1 MGGAPSALAQQAAT
15 PALAQDELESEE
27 DEVQERLRSGEMRE
41 ELYAEFTAALADELG
56 IGNADEV
63 DAAIRVAMMTVVDAR
78 VDDGFFSVGQ
88 AEALKTLI
96 ATSDVP
102 LGPGPMFG
110 PPPGAF
116 MRGGHGFGEEDR
128 FFPIRHGDEEWII
141 PVGNGSSDQNA
152 VRRTIPRRLGM
163 RRPPSRSRPRRLR
176 PSTFTFHWC
185 GVGFGPAPHRR
196 LRRLTLSATRRR
208 SFGGFIW

>member
-1 MGGAPSALAQQAAT
+1 MVNREFFRDRKTLVTTIGAAALGLGLIATASGVTSNVMAQEVATPPLAQEA
-15 PALAQDELESEE
+15 E
-27 DEVQERLRSGEMRE
+27 DGGEVRARMRSGELRE

-78 VDDGFFSVGQ
+78 VDDGLLTAGQ

-102 LGPGPMFG
+102 LGPGPMFA

-116 MRGGHGFGEEDR
+116 IRGGHGPHEEGWFLPIPGGDVTIGIDDASPADDGEDDSAQD
-128 FFPIRHGDEEWII
+128 PNDDAGASEE
-141 PVGNGSSDQNA
+141 GNDGESS
-152 VRRTIPRRLGM
+152 
-163 RRPPSRSRPRRLR
+163 
-176 PSTFTFHWC
+176 
-185 GVGFGPAPHRR
+185 
-196 LRRLTLSATRRR
+196 
-208 SFGGFIW
+208 

>member
-1 MGGAPSALAQQAAT
+1 MNGWHALDRKRFVTALGTAGLGLGLIAAATGSVPGALAQDAAT
-15 PALAQDELESEE
+15 PALAQAESETGE
-27 DEVQERLRSGEMRE
+27 GEVRERLRSGEMRE

-56 IGNADEV
+56 IGNSDEV

-78 VDDGFFSVGQ
+78 VDDGLLTAGQ

-116 MRGGHGFGEEDR
+116 MRGGHGPGEEGR
-128 FFPIRHGDEEWII
+128 FFPIRGGEDRIINAGDDSGTDDED
-141 PVGNGSSDQNA
+141 DQNA
-152 VRRTIPRRLGM
+152 DSDENANDDSG
-163 RRPPSRSRPRRLR
+163 SNEDDAAGES
-176 PSTFTFHWC
+176 S
-185 GVGFGPAPHRR
+185 
-196 LRRLTLSATRRR
+196 
-208 SFGGFIW
+208 